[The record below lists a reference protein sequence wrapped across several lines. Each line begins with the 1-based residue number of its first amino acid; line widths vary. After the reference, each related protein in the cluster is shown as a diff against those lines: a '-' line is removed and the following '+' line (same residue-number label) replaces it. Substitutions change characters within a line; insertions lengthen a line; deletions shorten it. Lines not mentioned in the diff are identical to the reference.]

1 VAPFE
6 SGRRLCLLFEAGPS
20 RYAVEATAVME
31 VANPDEDG
39 LTIRGHFDLLDLSS
53 LLGGPPEERPGMG
66 VVLDVSPTLA
76 VRVSRIV
83 EVADV
88 APAPFFMLPPG
99 LGSSLPAITRG
110 ALLHGD
116 RLYLELVA
124 EALPHRPPS
133 AAGAGPRAVHFL
145 TEAPERGLVFE
156 SQGALY
162 GLPLSMVSQVVA
174 RSAAYCPMPSASGP
188 ALGLYPHAQ
197 ALWPIYSFAGLLGGE
212 GRAEPLIVLAEVA
225 GQGIG
230 LSASRVLGVHQE
242 LKPSGA
248 RGEYEGRLFHGP
260 ALFLD
265 MQRMFS

>member
-1 VAPFE
+1 MASFE

-39 LTIRGHFDLLDLSS
+39 QTIRGHFDLLDLST
-53 LLGGPPEERPGMG
+53 LLGGPSEERPGMG

-99 LGSSLPAITRG
+99 LGESLAAIARG
-110 ALLHGD
+110 ALLYGD
-116 RLYLELVA
+116 RLYLELIA
-124 EALPHRPPS
+124 EALPRQPLS
-133 AAGAGPRAVHFL
+133 TTGAGGRAVHL
-145 TEAPERGLVFE
+145 LAEAPERGLVFE
-156 SQGALY
+156 SQGVLY
-162 GLPLSMVSQVVA
+162 GLPLNMVSQVVS
-174 RSAAYCPMPSASGP
+174 RTAAYCPMPSAIGP
-188 ALGLYPHAQ
+188 ALGVLPHAQ
-197 ALWPIYSFAGLLGGE
+197 ALWPIYSFAGMLGGVGE
-212 GRAEPLIVLAEVA
+212 AEPLIVLAEVA
-225 GQGIG
+225 GQSIG

-242 LKPSGA
+242 LVATAS
-248 RGEYEGRLFHGP
+248 RGEYESRLLPRP

-265 MQRMFS
+265 LQRMFS